1 MNVFFQTKSEMPD
14 VLRRILRLTL
24 QTQNQVVNAGAAV
37 LLPAKFDKAVKNVPA
52 LTPDNPEVLV

>member
-37 LLPAKFDKAVKNVPA
+37 LLPAKFDKAVKMFRLSR
-52 LTPDNPEVLV
+52 LTLRKF